1 MCSKDIRVKRLITIG
16 GVNGSAR
23 DYSLKT
29 VRDKEWKW
37 LDLASPS
44 VGAWF
49 LGWKERPPS
58 GRGRGKAA
66 ERKDSNAA

>member
-37 LDLASPS
+37 LDLAESECRRF
-44 VGAWF
+44 V